1 MGENPI
7 RILIVEDEKIV
18 AIDLKR
24 SLQHMGFEVIEP
36 VGSGEKAIHIA
47 HEQKP
52 DLVLMDIILL
62 GEINGIE
69 AARII
74 QAEDDIP
81 IVYLTAY
88 SDEDTFKQAKLTGPY
103 GYIIKPVEE
112 KELKTIIE
120 VALFKHGMQQQLK
133 ESQARFKEIFEQN
146 FDAIVLFKFPDF
158 EVVDVNPAAEFIFQY
173 PKKQLVNNFQAV
185 FENRGQEK
193 WFKKSMNDLRRAHNA
208 SYLDQCQLK
217 RKDGTRIT
225 CSIKANIVKIRK
237 THMGNDLLYCSFRD
251 ITEKLRTEEE
261 TKFLQTQL
269 IHANKMASIGTLAS
283 GIAHEINNPNNFI
296 MSNTQ
301 IIQQV
306 WDDAVKILR
315 DYHQGQGDFS
325 LGGLSFSEVRDIIPR
340 LFLDIIEGS
349 NRIKEI
355 TRNLRDYSRP
365 KDAQFREK
373 VNINKVLNFAIGIL
387 VNEIKKYTDAFTF
400 EPIDGI
406 PCFRGN
412 PPQMEQVFINLIQNA
427 LHSLPDKTRTVYV
440 ASSFDKKDNCI
451 TVTVAD
457 QGTGI
462 DEKLLER
469 ITDPFFTTKQ
479 DQGGTGLGL
488 YISYYIIKQHNA
500 TLDFDSQP
508 GKGTTVTVK
517 IPVEEKREAEK
528 LGSGEAEKKRRRGE
542 G

>member
-1 MGENPI
+1 M
-7 RILIVEDEKIV
+7 
-18 AIDLKR
+18 
-24 SLQHMGFEVIEP
+24 
-36 VGSGEKAIHIA
+36 
-47 HEQKP
+47 
-52 DLVLMDIILL
+52 
-62 GEINGIE
+62 NGIE
-69 AARII
+69 AAWMI
-74 QAEDDIP
+74 QAKDDIP
-81 IVYLTAY
+81 IVYLTAH

-112 KELKTIIE
+112 KELKTVIE

-146 FDAIVLFKFPDF
+146 FDAIVLFKFPGF
-158 EVVDVNPAAEFIFQY
+158 EVVDVNPAAESIFQY
-173 PKKQLVNNFQAV
+173 PRKELVNNFQAV

-193 WFKKSMNDLRRAHNA
+193 WFKKTMNGLRRADNA
-208 SYLDQCQLK
+208 SYLDQCRLK
-217 RKDGTRIT
+217 RKDGTKIT

-237 THMGNDLLYCSFRD
+237 THMDNDLLYCSFRD
-251 ITEKLRTEEE
+251 ITEKLRSEEE

-269 IHANKMASIGTLAS
+269 IHANKMTSIGTLAS

-306 WDDAVKILR
+306 WNDAEKVLR
-315 DYHQGQGDFS
+315 DYRRDKGDFS
-325 LGGLSFSEVRDIIPR
+325 LGGLFFSEAHEILPR

-349 NRIKEI
+349 RRIKDI

-365 KDAQFREK
+365 KDAQFQEK
-373 VNINKVLNFAIGIL
+373 VNINKVLNFAISML

-400 EPIDGI
+400 EPSDGI
-406 PCFRGN
+406 PFFRGN
-412 PPQMEQVFINLIQNA
+412 PQQMEQVFINLIQNA
-427 LHSLPDKTRTVYV
+427 LHSLPDKTRAVHV
-440 ASSFDKKDNCI
+440 ASSFDKKDHCI
-451 TVTVAD
+451 TVIVAD
-457 QGTGI
+457 QGGGI

-517 IPVEEKREAEK
+517 VPAEKRR
-528 LGSGEAEKKRRRGE
+528 SGEAEKRKKEEKKDERIK
-542 G
+542 